1 MYEILFNI
9 LYNGDY
15 ECASFLI
22 SKTDFINIIVEYFNQ
37 SLSINGMNL
46 HLVVNCSLKLIEL
59 DVYKPFFHGCRM
71 NEYLIE
77 NGLMIEL
84 EKLIHLTEKP
94 NKIIEELVQ
103 ILLSN

>member
-1 MYEILFNI
+1 MYNILFNI
-9 LYNGDY
+9 LFNGDY

-22 SKTDFINIIVEYFNQ
+22 SQTRFIKIIVEFFNQ
-37 SLSINGMNL
+37 SLSINGTNL
-46 HLVVNCSLKLIEL
+46 HLVVNCTLKLIEL
-59 DVYKPFFHGCRM
+59 DVYKPFLDGCRM
-71 NEYLIE
+71 KECLIE

-84 EKLIHLTEKP
+84 DKLIQLSEKP